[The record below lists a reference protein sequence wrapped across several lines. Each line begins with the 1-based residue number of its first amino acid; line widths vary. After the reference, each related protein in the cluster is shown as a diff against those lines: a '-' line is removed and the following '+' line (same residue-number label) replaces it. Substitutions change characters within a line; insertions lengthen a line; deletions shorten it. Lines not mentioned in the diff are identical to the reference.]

1 MKDPAPI
8 RARPDRVTPLRYP
21 GGKGKLTGYIRKI
34 VAANKLGGLY
44 AEPYAGGA
52 AIAFNLLLA
61 GDVSRIAINDI
72 SGSVFA
78 FWHSVLHRTDD
89 ISRLIV
95 DTPRTVDEWDRQK
108 RIFARGDVGN
118 DLELGF
124 SLFFLNRTNRSGIL
138 NAGIIGGRSQTGA
151 WKIDARY
158 NAAELVTRVEAIGR
172 ERDRVDLTNL
182 DAIAFLEQGKR
193 TWPADALVYLDP
205 PYYVK
210 GRDLYYHFY
219 DHADH
224 EAVADAV
231 VGLGDLQWIVSYDNV
246 GQIRDIYSG
255 YQRAIYNIGYSAR
268 SARQGSEVM
277 FFADRLIVPH
287 MSGPVHVLEEHGAAV
302 SQW

>member
-1 MKDPAPI
+1 METPAPI
-8 RARPDRVTPLRYP
+8 RVRHDRVTPLRYP
-21 GGKGKLTGYIRKI
+21 GGKGKLTGYIREI
-34 VAANKLGGLY
+34 VAANGLSDLY
-44 AEPYAGGA
+44 AEPYAGGS

-72 SGSVFA
+72 SASVFA
-78 FWHSVLHRTDD
+78 FWHSVLHRTDEL
-89 ISRLIV
+89 SQLIV

-118 DLELGF
+118 HLELGF
-124 SLFFLNRTNRSGIL
+124 SMFFLNRTNRSGIL
-138 NAGIIGGRSQTGA
+138 NAGIIGGRAQMGA

-158 NAAELVTRVEAIGR
+158 NAAELVARIEAIGR

-182 DAIAFLEQGKR
+182 DAIAFLSHGKH
-193 TWPADALVYLDP
+193 TWPADTLVYLDP

-231 VGLGDLQWIVSYDNV
+231 VGLGNLRWIVSYDNV

-268 SARQGSEVM
+268 SARLGSEVM
-277 FFADRLIVPH
+277 FFADGLTVPP
-287 MSGPVHVLEEHGAAV
+287 MSGPVHVLEQHSTAAGM
-302 SQW
+302 

>member
-8 RARPDRVTPLRYP
+8 RARHDRVTPLRYP
-21 GGKGKLTGYIRKI
+21 GGKGKLTGFIREI
-34 VAANKLGGLY
+34 LAVNQLNGLY

-72 SGSVFA
+72 SESVFA
-78 FWHSVLHRTDD
+78 FWHSVLHRTNELNK
-89 ISRLIV
+89 LIV
-95 DTPRTVDEWDRQK
+95 DTPLTVDEWDRQK
-108 RIFARGDVGN
+108 RIFARGNVGN

-124 SLFFLNRTNRSGIL
+124 ALFFLNRTNRSGIM
-138 NAGIIGGRSQTGA
+138 NAGIIGGRSQAGA

-158 NAAELVTRVEAIGR
+158 NAAELVARVEAIGQH
-172 ERDRVDLTNL
+172 RDKVDLTRL
-182 DAIAFLEQGKR
+182 DAIEFLAQGKLS
-193 TWPADALVYLDP
+193 WPVNTLVYLDP

-219 DHADH
+219 NHADH

-231 VGLGDLQWIVSYDNV
+231 VGLGDLNWIVSYDNV

-255 YQRAIYNIGYSAR
+255 YKRAIYNIGYSAR
-268 SARQGSEVM
+268 SIRKGSEVM
-277 FFADRLIVPH
+277 FFADDLIVPR
-287 MSGPVHVLEEHGAAV
+287 MSGPVHVLEEPGIAAAF
-302 SQW
+302 

>member
-1 MKDPAPI
+1 MKDPSPI
-8 RARPDRVTPLRYP
+8 RVRHDRVTPLRYP
-21 GGKGKLTGYIRKI
+21 GGKGKLTGYVRKI
-34 VAANKLGGLY
+34 VEANELSGLY

-72 SGSVFA
+72 SGSIYA
-78 FWHSVLHRTDD
+78 FWHSVLHRTEEL
-89 ISRLIV
+89 SRLIV
-95 DTPRTVDEWDRQK
+95 DTPRTVEEWDRQK
-108 RIFARGDVGN
+108 QIFSRGDVGN

-138 NAGIIGGRSQTGA
+138 NAGIIGGRAQTGM

-158 NAAELVTRVEAIGR
+158 NATELVARVEAIGR

-182 DAIAFLEQGKR
+182 DAIAFLAEGKR
-193 TWPADALVYLDP
+193 SWPASTLVYLDP

-231 VGLGDLQWIVSYDNV
+231 VGLGNLQWVVSYDNV

-277 FFADRLIVPH
+277 FFSDDLIIPK
-287 MSGPVHVLEEHGAAV
+287 MTGPVHVLEEHGASAEY
-302 SQW
+302 